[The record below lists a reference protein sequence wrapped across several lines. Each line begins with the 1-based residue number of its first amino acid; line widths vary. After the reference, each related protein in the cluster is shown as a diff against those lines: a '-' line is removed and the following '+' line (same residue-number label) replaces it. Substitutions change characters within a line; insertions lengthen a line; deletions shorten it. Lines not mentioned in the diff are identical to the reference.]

1 MPERAKKPVPEA
13 GSLPL
18 EDLQQIKDDLVKQED
33 KEQANETKWSL
44 VDPAESAQD
53 LKDKKDEDFQ
63 QSIDELFLRFN
74 EDLSE
79 SKTEVA
85 GLAAEGEKLVDEGLE
100 ELGNIPE
107 AIPLATEAAAAKN
120 TLLGAAEEAED
131 EFNRIVRAA
140 EEYVHKNQVS
150 QAEQRVDEPGVLNL
164 DQFTQAEKKAEVK
177 ITDGGPVKEI
187 PVEEVDWDALFAANE
202 QPESSKTPEILLVKP
217 EISTAN
223 LLEGDTSVKVENS
236 TGGKVK
242 EEIPLYSRA
251 NVNAFK
257 KLGAEAKKT
266 FVDFYTRTILSS
278 SGARELRGDQKLI
291 AKSEDRLHGLNGDLT
306 EVDDKLGELKDQLMN
321 IDEVMGQLGDA
332 AKPKEIK
339 ALEKSRQILQGKIKK
354 EEAAKDLLSQNLK
367 AEKEKQAGLQEG
379 LKESLVGLELKIDKS
394 LEPYKQEVVKLESDQ
409 ASLVEEKNNFEALI
423 DDFNDRLNG
432 LKEQLVGLAEMAM
445 PKAARKSFK
454 AVLKRKIGDVETALK
469 TSQNNLAR
477 LENNIV
483 RINGRLNKED
493 IRINKWESIRAGLKA
508 KAEEQPEKVRQELS
522 GSYISRDRTEP
533 IMEKV
538 ESPVFSAS
546 AYIDKWNSLSKNDG
560 LTLNKE
566 AILSSSKKELTLER
580 LESLIKTTRFK
591 GLSERQLKKRI
602 QEKIDLLR
610 VHFGVH

>member
-85 GLAAEGEKLVDEGLE
+85 GLAAEGEKLVEEG
-100 ELGNIPE
+100 LGNIPK

-483 RINGRLNKED
+483 R
-493 IRINKWESIRAGLKA
+493 
-508 KAEEQPEKVRQELS
+508 
-522 GSYISRDRTEP
+522 DRTEP